1 MRLEIDLLA
10 SASAVVVVEEEEEEE
25 VEEEEEPA
33 QAQVGALP
41 PEDQEVLVL
50 LDGQLH
56 VAVQRG
62 ALVVQPFSQQQVL
75 LWFSLEHDR
84 LGYTWLFSALHRP
97 AFYSPLQLLSLQQS
111 HQPVPAFPP
120 Q

>member
-10 SASAVVVVEEEEEEE
+10 AAAAAAVVVVEEKEEEEE
-25 VEEEEEPA
+25 EQA

-41 PEDQEVLVL
+41 LEDQEVLVL
-50 LDGQLH
+50 LDSQLH

-75 LWFSLEHDR
+75 LWFS
-84 LGYTWLFSALHRP
+84 WS
-97 AFYSPLQLLSLQQS
+97 
-111 HQPVPAFPP
+111 
-120 Q
+120 

>member
-1 MRLEIDLLA
+1 VRLEIDLLA
-10 SASAVVVVEEEEEEE
+10 AAAAAAVVVVEEKEEEEE
-25 VEEEEEPA
+25 EQA

-62 ALVVQPFSQQQVL
+62 ALVVQ
-75 LWFSLEHDR
+75 H
-84 LGYTWLFSALHRP
+84 SAQHEVQHS
-97 AFYSPLQLLSLQQS
+97 AQ
-111 HQPVPAFPP
+111 HQGMGRSG
-120 Q
+120 

>member
-10 SASAVVVVEEEEEEE
+10 AAAAAAVVVVEEKEEEEE
-25 VEEEEEPA
+25 EQA

-62 ALVVQPFSQQQVL
+62 ALAVQHSAQHKVL
-75 LWFSLEHDR
+75 LWFSLEHEL
-84 LGYTWLFSALHRP
+84 LGYTELFVALHRP
-97 AFYSPLQLLSLQQS
+97 AFFSPLQLLSLQQS
-111 HQPVPAFPP
+111 HQPVPAFP
-120 Q
+120 QQ